1 MIDDGF
7 PYRLHYETSTTTAP
21 QTQVLTLTFQS
32 LIFQWYSIL
41 CIRLN
46 KEFYLVV
53 CLTKEQDAMF
63 NYVLSRQVSL
73 SK

>member
-1 MIDDGF
+1 MVSPTGF
-7 PYRLHYETSTTTAP
+7 ITKLTSTTTAP
-21 QTQVLTLTFQS
+21 QTHVITLTFQS

-41 CIRLN
+41 CIRFN